1 VLLTSRNIIK
11 TDYQILLKSFSLLL
25 ILAKQDDELKMKN
38 LYLILIISI
47 SFNLYAQTTILTLRP
62 NALNGKD
69 ALIDNRTPVTNT
81 NFGNDVDL
89 ASWAWTLGGAPTI
102 ARSLIQFDLSLVPS
116 NATINSVKL
125 SLFCNTTSSVTQLQA
140 GANASYLK
148 RITSSWNENTV
159 TWSNQP
165 TTTNSNQITLAESTS
180 QKQDY
185 LNTDVTNLVI
195 DMINNPSNSFGFML
209 QLQTESTYRT
219 MLFSSSDH
227 PDSTKWPMLVIT
239 YTIDTCLT
247 FKHVAAFTVSDT
259 IGTAPLAVQFTN
271 NSLST
276 ATSFIWNFGDGT
288 ATSTIKNPAH
298 TFLKAGNHKT
308 KLFAY
313 NLKGCVDSAEKIIS
327 VIDSCA
333 DFIHG
338 ASFTASALSG
348 VAPLAVQFTNN
359 SFPTAT
365 SFIWNFGDSTST
377 LKNPTHTFYTA
388 GKNKVKLI
396 AFNSKGCIDSF
407 ETIID
412 VIDSCA
418 DIKNV
423 AAFSTNISNGPEPLT
438 VQFKATTA
446 ASAKTFLWNFGDGT
460 ATSSLQNP
468 THVFLKKGVYHTK
481 LIVFN
486 SRGCADSLETI
497 ITVLDSCAL
506 FKNVTSFTANPTIGY
521 VPLDVQFTNNSS
533 LSAVSFVWN
542 FGDTTP
548 TSTLQNP
555 THRFLKDGLYIV
567 KLLAYNQR
575 GCVDSFETTIRIVN
589 PINLIIPNV
598 FTPNN
603 DVVNDVFEVSYT
615 PFSLQYL
622 KGSIWNR
629 WGSMVNEFEMPNGKW
644 WDGLINGV
652 DASEGIYFYIIETN
666 DLLNNK
672 KNYHGTV
679 TLLR

>member
-1 VLLTSRNIIK
+1 M
-11 TDYQILLKSFSLLL
+11 LKSFSLLL

-38 LYLILIISI
+38 LYIILIISI
-47 SFNLYAQTTILTLRP
+47 SSNLYAQTTILTLRP
-62 NALNGKD
+62 NAANGKD

-89 ASWAWTLGGAPTI
+89 ASWAWTLGGATTI
-102 ARSLIQFDLSLVPS
+102 ARSLIQFDLSLIPS
-116 NATINSVKL
+116 NATINNVKL

-148 RITSSWNENTV
+148 RVTSNWNETTV
-159 TWSNQP
+159 TWNNQP
-165 TTTNSNQITLAESTS
+165 TTTSINEVSLIQSTS
-180 QKQDY
+180 TTQNYTNINVK
-185 LNTDVTNLVI
+185 NLVV
-195 DMINNPSNSFGFML
+195 DMVNNPSNSFGFML

-227 PDSTKWPMLVIT
+227 PDSTKWPILVIT
-239 YTIDTCLT
+239 YTVDTCLI
-247 FKHVAAFTVSDT
+247 FKNVAAFNVSDT
-259 IGTAPLAVQFTN
+259 LGAAPLNVQFTN
-271 NSLST
+271 ISLPT
-276 ATSFIWNFGDGT
+276 GTSFIWNFGDGT
-288 ATSTIKNPAH
+288 ATSTLKNPTH
-298 TFLKAGNHKT
+298 TYLKAGSHHA

-313 NLKGCVDSAEKIIS
+313 NLKGCVDSVEKIINI
-327 VIDSCA
+327 IDSCA

-338 ASFTASALSG
+338 ASFTASALTG
-348 VAPLAVQFTNN
+348 VAPLAIQFTNN
-359 SFPTAT
+359 SFPSAT
-365 SFIWNFGDSTST
+365 SFIWNFGDATSTST
-377 LKNPTHTFYTA
+377 LKNPTHIFYTT

-396 AFNSKGCIDSF
+396 AFNGKGCIDSF
-407 ETIID
+407 ETIIN

-423 AAFSTNISNGPEPLT
+423 AAFYSSISNGPEPLT

-446 ASAKTFLWNFGDGT
+446 TSAKTFIWNFGDGT

-468 THVFLKKGVYHTK
+468 THVFSKKGVYHTK

-486 SRGCADSLETI
+486 SRGCADSLEAI

-533 LSAVSFVWN
+533 LSAVSFMWN
-542 FGDTTP
+542 FGDTTSI
-548 TSTLQNP
+548 STQQNP
-555 THRFLKDGLYIV
+555 SHRFLKDGLYVV

-575 GCVDSFETTIRIVN
+575 GCVDSFETTIRVVN
-589 PINLIIPNV
+589 NINLIIPNV

-603 DVVNDVFEVSYT
+603 DGVNDVFEIGYT
-615 PFSLQYL
+615 PFSLHYL

-629 WGSMVNEFEMPNGKW
+629 WGSMVNEFEIPNGKW
-644 WDGLINGV
+644 WNGLINNV
-652 DASEGIYFYIIETN
+652 DASDGIYFYMIETN
-666 DLLNNK
+666 DLLNNTK
-672 KNYHGTV
+672 IYHGTI
-679 TLLR
+679 TILR